1 MTDGRPIVIDT
12 DPGQDDAVAILAALA
27 SPELDLI
34 GITVVAGNV
43 PVDLTAANAR
53 RIVELG
59 GRPELRVFSGCPRP
73 LMRPHIGAE
82 GVHGKSGL
90 GGADLPEPMRPPEQQ
105 HAVPWLI
112 ETLLGAPG
120 LVTLCM
126 LGPMTNL
133 AVAIVMEP
141 AILPKIGEIAAM
153 GGSCLAGGNI
163 TPAAEFNIFADPHA
177 AAIVFGC
184 GRPLTL
190 MPLDVTH
197 QVLATPSRLAAFA
210 GTGSHAGR
218 VIARMLEHAARTER
232 RGRAGRPLHDACVIA
247 YLLRPDL
254 FRGREVAVA
263 VETVSETM
271 LGATVA
277 DWWGVTGRPPNCRVM
292 TEADA
297 DGVFALL
304 AERLARLPAETGRS
318 A

>member
-34 GITVVAGNV
+34 GITAVAGNV

-59 GRPELRVFSGCPRP
+59 GRPELRVFPGCPRP

-90 GGADLPEPMRPPEQQ
+90 DGADLPEPMRPPEQR
-105 HAVPWLI
+105 HAVSWLI
-112 ETLLGAPG
+112 ETLLEASRPI
-120 LVTLCM
+120 TLCM

-190 MPLDVTH
+190 LPLDVTH
-197 QVLATPSRLAAFA
+197 QVLATPSRLAAFT

-218 VIARMLEHAARTER
+218 VIAGMLEHAARTER

-304 AERLARLPAETGRS
+304 TERLARLPAETGRS